1 VKDIVKDLMMQN
13 INNTQQINKQNNMT
27 ADIVCTVAG
36 WILLL
41 ASWLWRNTTDKDKEL
56 TIKLML
62 SALSAGVFLANIIHF
77 FLA

>member
-1 VKDIVKDLMMQN
+1 
-13 INNTQQINKQNNMT
+13 MT
-27 ADIVCTVAG
+27 ADTVCTIIG
-36 WILLL
+36 WAALMG
-41 ASWLWRNTTDKDKEL
+41 SWLGRNTTDKDKEL